1 MLNLP
6 TETVTFISNLPAQL
20 TSLIGRKREVEAASA
35 LLRRADMRLLTLTG
49 PGGVGKTYLG
59 LEIASE
65 LLDDFAEGVYFISLA
80 PISDPALV
88 VPVIARTLGL

>member
-6 TETVTFISNLPAQL
+6 TETVTFISYLPAQL
-20 TSLIGRKREVEAASA
+20 TSLIGRKREVEAACT

-59 LEIASE
+59 LKIASE
-65 LLDDFAEGVYFISLA
+65 LLGDFAEGVYFISKASLA
-80 PISDPALV
+80 P
-88 VPVIARTLGL
+88 T